1 MCPTLG
7 SHSCFVASFLFCY
20 IFIVRVRVFCLSLY
34 PCTTCTP
41 GAHGGPKRALDLL
54 GLELHVVVGRQLG
67 TEN

>member
-7 SHSCFVASFLFCY
+7 SRSCFVASFLFHC
-20 IFIVRVRVFCLSLY
+20 IFIVRVRVLCLRLY